1 MTSKDFK
8 AKFRKS
14 IDILQNAVDHTTD
27 LDRQHPKLYKK
38 VYKYYEEAGVEFYN
52 DPYEDYH
59 IVIECVEKDLNYA
72 EVV

>member
-14 IDILQNAVDHTTD
+14 MGILQNAVERTTD

-38 VYKYYEEAGVEFYN
+38 VFKYYEEAGVEFYN
-52 DPYEDYH
+52 DPLEDYYL
-59 IVIECVEKDLNYA
+59 VLECVAKDLNYVEA
-72 EVV
+72 